1 MAVIPNVQVIL
12 SEEKEEKKEE
22 RKKKN
27 KNLHDCEMRARNRKE
42 V

>member
-1 MAVIPNVQVIL
+1 MYRL
-12 SEEKEEKKEE
+12 SYQKKKKKKKKKE
-22 RKKKN
+22 KKKN